1 MALGAPFDASIWP
14 GRVKVGGNSGT
25 RWVLGEADAG
35 LDWVKIL
42 VLVKLKPL
50 SLHHNLN
57 R

>member
-14 GRVKVGGNSGT
+14 GRVKVGGYSGT
-25 RWVLGEADAG
+25 RWVLGVADAG